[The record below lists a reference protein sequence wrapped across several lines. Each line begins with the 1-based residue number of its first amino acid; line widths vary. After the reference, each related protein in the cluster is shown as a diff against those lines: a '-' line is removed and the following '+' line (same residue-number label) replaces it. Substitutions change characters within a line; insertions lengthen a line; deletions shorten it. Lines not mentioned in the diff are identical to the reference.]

1 MRIVRVVARVYSYH
15 NLLRVR
21 VRVSLR
27 QAETRVGFLRFIFES
42 YMGGGFHM
50 ASAKGPSRVNGK
62 NGEYMSIEKDQL
74 CFKTGGEVR
83 QMPLESVAGMDIAN
97 AEDARNAVT
106 TEDLVPYGAWTA
118 EMPSVGG
125 KSVFVL
131 TRGRSSLWVMEINK
145 SQVPNASSFVSRALP
160 KDGKDDED
168 RFRIPNRVINTPL
181 GGLFTIGSIACL
193 FLAIFLVFTW
203 NQPILGLIAAVA
215 AVVMYFNIK

>member
-1 MRIVRVVARVYSYH
+1 
-15 NLLRVR
+15 
-21 VRVSLR
+21 
-27 QAETRVGFLRFIFES
+27 
-42 YMGGGFHM
+42 MGGVFHM

-203 NQPILGLIAAVA
+203 NQPILGLISAVA